1 MDQLSSPPTRLPS
14 SPLTLES
21 GKGLAPAPPLTP
33 HPPAAHQHAKQR
45 NERKTNK
52 RRPNP
57 TQPKTTRP
65 KCGSLGLWSLP
76 GFPKTCPLAHQF
88 CLGSNSQ
95 AAMGRP
101 TSYSP
106 LLEGARER
114 SGSTLCACPESRA
127 DRAQG
132 LRWRPLLLSA
142 GPRPLLP
149 AAPGLRRSLQRSTL
163 SEPELEIFCELLK
176 QQTPGAMRRRPCSP
190 APPAGELRN
199 RQASTCCPCIY
210 SWWEG

>member
-1 MDQLSSPPTRLPS
+1 MQTKETKGKRTKGDQT
-14 SPLTLES
+14 
-21 GKGLAPAPPLTP
+21 
-33 HPPAAHQHAKQR
+33 Q
-45 NERKTNK
+45 
-52 RRPNP
+52 PNP
-57 TQPKTTRP
+57 TQP

-76 GFPKTCPLAHQF
+76 GFPKTRRLAHQF

-95 AAMGRP
+95 AAMGLP

-106 LLEGARER
+106 VLEGARER

-127 DRAQG
+127 DRAKG

-149 AAPGLRRSLQRSTL
+149 AAPGLLRSLQRSTL

-176 QQTPGAMRRRPCSP
+176 QQTPGSMRRRPCSP
-190 APPAGELRN
+190 APPAGELCN